1 MKTAKNDC
9 RLKNGNDYNYWSSNY
24 RNYAGI
30 RILELFTGKRN
41 QSNFVGPIIPVAYF
55 AVRAILAVM
64 TQTTTHGLVSSLLG
78 SLLFS
83 LIYYG
88 LFVGGKHRANK

>member
-1 MKTAKNDC
+1 MLIIVTIGV
-9 RLKNGNDYNYWSSNY
+9 LVMVITLGLGVWSY
-24 RNYAGI
+24 
-30 RILELFTGKRN
+30 LLGKRN
-41 QSNFVGPIIPVAYF
+41 QSNFVGTVIPVAYF

-64 TQTTTHGLVSSLLG
+64 TQTATHGLVSSLVG

-88 LFVGGKHRANK
+88 LFVGGTHRANK

>member
-1 MKTAKNDC
+1 M
-9 RLKNGNDYNYWSSNY
+9 R
-24 RNYAGI
+24 
-30 RILELFTGKRN
+30 KRTQTN
-41 QSNFVGPIIPVAYF
+41 LVDVIIPVAYF

-64 TQTTTHGLVSSLLG
+64 IQTATHGLVSSLVG

-88 LFVGGKHRANK
+88 LFVWGKHRADK

>member
-1 MKTAKNDC
+1 MLIIVTIGV
-9 RLKNGNDYNYWSSNY
+9 LVMVITLGLGVWSY
-24 RNYAGI
+24 
-30 RILELFTGKRN
+30 LLGKRN
-41 QSNFVGPIIPVAYF
+41 QSNFVGTVIPVAYF

-64 TQTTTHGLVSSLLG
+64 TQTATHGLVSSLVG

-88 LFVGGKHRANK
+88 LFVWGKHRADK

>member
-1 MKTAKNDC
+1 M
-9 RLKNGNDYNYWSSNY
+9 R
-24 RNYAGI
+24 
-30 RILELFTGKRN
+30 KRTQTN
-41 QSNFVGPIIPVAYF
+41 LVDVIIPVAYF

-64 TQTTTHGLVSSLLG
+64 TQTATHGLVSSLVG

-88 LFVGGKHRANK
+88 LFVWGKHRADK

>member
-1 MKTAKNDC
+1 MLIIVTIGV
-9 RLKNGNDYNYWSSNY
+9 LVMVITLGLGVWSY
-24 RNYAGI
+24 
-30 RILELFTGKRN
+30 LLGKRN
-41 QSNFVGPIIPVAYF
+41 QSNFVGTIIPVAYF

-64 TQTTTHGLVSSLLG
+64 TQTTTHGLVSSLVG

-88 LFVGGKHRANK
+88 LFAWGKHRANK

>member
-1 MKTAKNDC
+1 MLIIATIGV
-9 RLKNGNDYNYWSSNY
+9 LVMVITLGLGYWSY
-24 RNYAGI
+24 
-30 RILELFTGKRN
+30 LLGKRN
-41 QSNFVGPIIPVAYF
+41 QSNFVGTIIPVAYF

-64 TQTTTHGLVSSLLG
+64 TQTTTHGLVSSLVG

>member
-1 MKTAKNDC
+1 MFIILIIGLLLLVVT
-9 RLKNGNDYNYWSSNY
+9 LGLGYWSY
-24 RNYAGI
+24 
-30 RILELFTGKRN
+30 LLGKRN
-41 QSNFVGPIIPVAYF
+41 QSNFVGTVIPVAYF

-64 TQTTTHGLVSSLLG
+64 TQTATHGLVSSLVG

-88 LFVGGKHRANK
+88 LFVWGKHRTNK

>member
-1 MKTAKNDC
+1 LLIIATIGVLVMVIT
-9 RLKNGNDYNYWSSNY
+9 LGLGYWSY
-24 RNYAGI
+24 
-30 RILELFTGKRN
+30 LLGKRN
-41 QSNFVGPIIPVAYF
+41 QSNFVGTIIPVAYF

-64 TQTTTHGLVSSLLG
+64 TQTATHGLVSSLVG

-88 LFVGGKHRANK
+88 LFAWGKHRANR

>member
-1 MKTAKNDC
+1 MLIILIIGLLLLVVT
-9 RLKNGNDYNYWSSNY
+9 LGLGYWSY
-24 RNYAGI
+24 
-30 RILELFTGKRN
+30 LLGKRN
-41 QSNFVGPIIPVAYF
+41 QSNFVGTVIPVAYF

-64 TQTTTHGLVSSLLG
+64 TQTTTHGLVSSLVG

-88 LFVGGKHRANK
+88 VFAGGSTASISNMS

>member
-1 MKTAKNDC
+1 MFIILIIGLLLLVVT
-9 RLKNGNDYNYWSSNY
+9 LGLGYWSC
-24 RNYAGI
+24 
-30 RILELFTGKRN
+30 LLGKRN
-41 QSNFVGPIIPVAYF
+41 QSNFVGTIIPVAYF

-64 TQTTTHGLVSSLLG
+64 TQTAAHGLVSSLVG

-88 LFVGGKHRANK
+88 LFAWGKHCVNK

>member
-1 MKTAKNDC
+1 MIIIIWAVIIGIT
-9 RLKNGNDYNYWSSNY
+9 LGLGLWSYWL
-24 RNYAGI
+24 R
-30 RILELFTGKRN
+30 KRTQTN
-41 QSNFVGPIIPVAYF
+41 LVDVIIPVAYF

>member
-1 MKTAKNDC
+1 MIGIT
-9 RLKNGNDYNYWSSNY
+9 LGLGLWSYWL
-24 RNYAGI
+24 R
-30 RILELFTGKRN
+30 KRTQTN
-41 QSNFVGPIIPVAYF
+41 LVDVIIPVAYF

-64 TQTTTHGLVSSLLG
+64 KQTATHGLVSSLVG

-88 LFVGGKHRANK
+88 LFVWGKHRADK

>member
-1 MKTAKNDC
+1 M
-9 RLKNGNDYNYWSSNY
+9 R
-24 RNYAGI
+24 
-30 RILELFTGKRN
+30 KRAQTN
-41 QSNFVGPIIPVAYF
+41 LVDVIIPVAYF

-64 TQTTTHGLVSSLLG
+64 TQTATHGLVSSLVG

-88 LFVGGKHRANK
+88 LFVWGKHRADK

>member
-1 MKTAKNDC
+1 LLIIVTIGVLVMVIT
-9 RLKNGNDYNYWSSNY
+9 LGLGVWSY
-24 RNYAGI
+24 
-30 RILELFTGKRN
+30 LLGKRN
-41 QSNFVGPIIPVAYF
+41 QSNFVGTIIPVAYF

-64 TQTTTHGLVSSLLG
+64 TQTTTHGLVSSLVG

-88 LFVGGKHRANK
+88 LFAWGKHRANK

>member
-1 MKTAKNDC
+1 MIGIT
-9 RLKNGNDYNYWSSNY
+9 LGLGLWSYWL
-24 RNYAGI
+24 R
-30 RILELFTGKRN
+30 KRAQTN
-41 QSNFVGPIIPVAYF
+41 LVDVIIPVAYF

-64 TQTTTHGLVSSLLG
+64 TQTATHGLVSSLVG

-88 LFVGGKHRANK
+88 LFVWGKHRADK

>member
-1 MKTAKNDC
+1 MA
-9 RLKNGNDYNYWSSNY
+9 Y
-24 RNYAGI
+24 
-30 RILELFTGKRN
+30 
-41 QSNFVGPIIPVAYF
+41 IPVAYF

>member
-1 MKTAKNDC
+1 MIGIT
-9 RLKNGNDYNYWSSNY
+9 LGLGLWSYWL
-24 RNYAGI
+24 R
-30 RILELFTGKRN
+30 KRTQTN
-41 QSNFVGPIIPVAYF
+41 LVDVIIPVAYF

-64 TQTTTHGLVSSLLG
+64 IQTATHGLVSSLVG

-88 LFVGGKHRANK
+88 LFVWGKHRADK

>member
-1 MKTAKNDC
+1 M
-9 RLKNGNDYNYWSSNY
+9 R
-24 RNYAGI
+24 
-30 RILELFTGKRN
+30 KRTQTN
-41 QSNFVGPIIPVAYF
+41 LVDVIIPVAYF

-64 TQTTTHGLVSSLLG
+64 KQTATHGLVSSLVG

-88 LFVGGKHRANK
+88 LFVWGKHRADK

>member
-1 MKTAKNDC
+1 MIGIT
-9 RLKNGNDYNYWSSNY
+9 LGLGLWSYWL
-24 RNYAGI
+24 R
-30 RILELFTGKRN
+30 KRTQTN
-41 QSNFVGPIIPVAYF
+41 LVDVIIPVAYF

-64 TQTTTHGLVSSLLG
+64 TQTATHGLVSSLVG

-88 LFVGGKHRANK
+88 LFVWGKHRANK

>member
-1 MKTAKNDC
+1 MIIIIWAVIIGIT
-9 RLKNGNDYNYWSSNY
+9 LGLGLWSYWL
-24 RNYAGI
+24 R
-30 RILELFTGKRN
+30 KRTQTN
-41 QSNFVGPIIPVAYF
+41 LVDVIIPVAYF

-64 TQTTTHGLVSSLLG
+64 TQTATHGLVSSLVG

-88 LFVGGKHRANK
+88 LFVWGKHRADK

>member
-1 MKTAKNDC
+1 MIGIT
-9 RLKNGNDYNYWSSNY
+9 LGLGLWSYW
-24 RNYAGI
+24 
-30 RILELFTGKRN
+30 LGKRTQTN
-41 QSNFVGPIIPVAYF
+41 LVDVIIPVAYF

-64 TQTTTHGLVSSLLG
+64 TQTATHGLVSSLVG

-88 LFVGGKHRANK
+88 LFVWGKHRADK